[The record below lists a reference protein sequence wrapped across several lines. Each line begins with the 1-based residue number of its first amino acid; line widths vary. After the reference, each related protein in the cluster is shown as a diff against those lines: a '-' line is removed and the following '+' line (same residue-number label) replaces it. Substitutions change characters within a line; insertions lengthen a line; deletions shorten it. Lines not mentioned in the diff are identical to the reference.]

1 MSLSAINRPIR
12 SGGIICVRIN
22 PPVRKKG
29 ILMDWT
35 AHMLSGKYFPV
46 AEALFQAVR
55 EKV

>member
-29 ILMDWT
+29 ILIDWT